1 MDEVEDK
8 DSSTSTPENANSL
21 NNNTDLY
28 DGQIDWIY
36 ITGIIVISIVLLQFA
51 AQYVYVFV
59 GCFLSLIITCILIIK
74 ISKPTVKS
82 NIGKPLKTN
91 FPRISLTSKKNW
103 ENAVNSMNLKNST
116 ESLEL
121 IFPEQFLIS
130 DSLQNIV
137 DLIIKDFVESWFSRI
152 SKDQT
157 FIIEL
162 KRQFFKIFRS
172 LKDRL
177 ENTDIP
183 ELMVLKIVPV
193 LSDHFNNYV
202 LAQETVKNKKSIVN
216 RVLTSNLDFETLIA
230 SNYNK
235 GKLHPA
241 IKLKRLDDEDNL
253 KSWISSMVGKLLP
266 YLVDSGEINSPPVF
280 ILLREIVGFCIT
292 FPVLNML
299 TDPDFWNQLII
310 TRLGDVMKDRN
321 HVKQFRNILNKHSN
335 IYDNQ
340 MDANNYNNDNTLNDN
355 DSILNGLNN
364 NENDI
369 SSSNSTRPNTDD
381 KNLRKRKKRANPL
394 LKRKLTLKSDD
405 AEFDKIMKSINKNDN
420 VYDLK
425 DFKYYLSL
433 NINKSFRE
441 LEKYENSLKSSRPT
455 SLISTK
461 SSSSSSILMSTTNSS
476 NSILHK
482 IEVLKLYN
490 KRLVILK
497 DSTDRRLIDLVA
509 YPSSSSN
516 INPDSRSGSDTISGN
531 RSDITG
537 NIKGNNNQRTAIKL
551 DLTLSYILSNPATL
565 SFFMEFMEQRGRS
578 ALLQFWLI
586 VNGIRNPLETF
597 NDDDQLLTDSD
608 SEYDSDDDDISNKGN
623 LSSNELNPNT
633 MSQSEDI
640 KQIYEQFFN
649 NKLLK
654 IDPKY
659 YKIVTEFV
667 TTYPEKPNL
676 YLRSRKCLIL
686 LQKKTFDRM
695 ENSDFIAFKQSDL
708 YLRLLAAERTITE
721 SRLNN
726 TQINKLGG
734 GGGVGNGPVLGPASG
749 VGGAGIA
756 SGTTQEEDEWNG
768 DPLANY
774 TEDDEYDYNDN
785 QFDVQHANDSFN
797 NSSNFGS
804 GNKKVSDAV
813 IKAVEDALN
822 QIMKNDVPVDVSD
835 KSTLSNESTINISDD
850 KSVSLNQSGNSNR
863 NSRLIDK
870 DIEKDLF
877 GSNDESSTL
886 FDDNVYTTTDSEKGS
901 TRLFDHSSDEDDD
914 SFHASES
921 LASSVNNLSQ
931 SQELTLAAPND
942 LNLSDQIDNLNE
954 DIEKLNKQLSILE
967 PLERKAE
974 LTNNLSE
981 LKILS
986 KSRIGLERE
995 VQLKEL
1001 QRQQYIVQENENS
1014 LYGKSKVRIQSFI
1027 SGNENGKDFILY
1039 IIEVQ
1044 KIIPFTGSVD
1054 DVSKTENTEEDI
1066 VTSGWMVA
1074 RRFSQFYRLH
1084 QYLKSKYSS
1093 VSELQ
1098 FPKRTVVMKFQQDQ
1112 LVEERKN
1119 KLEKY
1124 LKELLKDKDVCSD
1137 ALFRSFL
1144 SSEVFD
1150 FDTTE
1155 KSIKMKS
1162 KRKSVSNMATKLYNG
1177 ISNQTKLNL
1186 PYSKFLDPKSTNNS
1200 VDIDDNFSTL
1210 KDKKSGK
1217 KGAQYGST
1225 NSNEME
1231 KELSSFDYNNNNNI
1245 IIGEKIPFV
1254 LPICNLLV
1262 SVFSLSKSNMWLRG
1276 RAVILV
1282 LQQLLG
1288 STIEKISRQYIDS
1301 IKNPD
1306 VILNIL
1312 SMFQTK
1318 LWPDRSFKKGSQP
1331 RTQIQ
1336 KNQTKKEAEII
1347 FEAFMLDSCS
1357 KVFGSDNARLA
1368 AKTIFSMLQNPIL
1381 NIHLFYTVLQEILE
1395 TLFPEII
1402 DK

>member
-1 MDEVEDK
+1 MDEANEK
-8 DSSTSTPENANSL
+8 DSITSTPENANSL

-82 NIGKPLKTN
+82 NVGKPLKAN

-103 ENAVNSMNLKNST
+103 ENAVNSMNVKNST

-152 SKDQT
+152 SKDHI

-162 KRQFFKIFRS
+162 KRQFCKIFRS

-183 ELMVLKIVPV
+183 ELIVLKIVP
-193 LSDHFNNYV
+193 LLNEHFNNYV
-202 LAQETVKNKKSIVN
+202 LARETVKNKKSIVN
-216 RVLTSNLDFETLIA
+216 RVLTSNLDFETLIV

-241 IKLKRLDDEDNL
+241 IKLRRLDDDDNL

-266 YLVDSGEINSPPVF
+266 YLVDSGEISSPPVF

-292 FPVLNML
+292 FPVLNMV

-335 IYDNQ
+335 ISDNQ
-340 MDANNYNNDNTLNDN
+340 MDANNNKNNTPNDG
-355 DSILNGLNN
+355 DSISNGLNN
-364 NENDI
+364 NPNDI
-369 SSSNSTRPNTDD
+369 SSSNSTSLITND
-381 KNLRKRKKRANPL
+381 KNLKKRKKRANPL

-405 AEFDKIMKSINKNDN
+405 TEFDKIMKSINKNGN
-420 VYDLK
+420 IYDLK

-441 LEKYENSLKSSRPT
+441 KEKFQKSLESSRPPF
-455 SLISTK
+455 LMSTK
-461 SSSSSSILMSTTNSS
+461 SLSSSSILMSTTSSS
-476 NSILHK
+476 NSTWRK
-482 IEVLKLYN
+482 IELLKLYN
-490 KRLVILK
+490 QRLLLLK
-497 DSTDRRLIDLVA
+497 DATDRRLVDLVA
-509 YPSSSSN
+509 YRSSSSN
-516 INPDSRSGSDTISGN
+516 INFDSGSGIEPILGN
-531 RSDITG
+531 RGITG
-537 NIKGNNNQRTAIKL
+537 GIKGNNSQRPAIKL

-597 NDDDQLLTDSD
+597 NDDDQVLTDSD
-608 SEYDSDDDDISNKGN
+608 SDYDSDNDDISSKGK
-623 LSSNELNPNT
+623 LSSNELNSNS

-640 KQIYEQFFN
+640 KQIYEQYFSN
-649 NKLLK
+649 RLLK
-654 IDPKY
+654 IDPKS

-676 YLRSRKCLIL
+676 YLRSRRCLIQ

-695 ENSDFIAFKQSDL
+695 ESSDFIAFKQSDL
-708 YLRLLAAERTITE
+708 FLRLLAAERTITE

-726 TQINKLGG
+726 AQINKLGAG
-734 GGGVGNGPVLGPASG
+734 GIGTEPVSGSASG
-749 VGGAGIA
+749 MEGI
-756 SGTTQEEDEWNG
+756 GTESNATQEEEEWNG

-785 QFDVQHANDSFN
+785 QFDVQQANDSFN
-797 NSSNFGS
+797 NSNYSGN

-813 IKAVEDALN
+813 IKAFEDALN
-822 QIMKNDVPVDVSD
+822 QIMKNDDPVNVTD
-835 KSTLSNESTINISDD
+835 KSTLSNDSTFNISGG
-850 KSVSLNQSGNSNR
+850 KSVSLTQSGNSNR
-863 NSRLIDK
+863 NSRLIDT
-870 DIEKDLF
+870 DTEKDLF

-886 FDDNVYTTTDSEKGS
+886 FDDNADTATDSEKGS
-901 TRLFDHSSDEDDD
+901 TRLFDDSSDEDDD

-921 LASSVNNLSQ
+921 LASSVNNLTQ

-942 LNLSDQIDNLNE
+942 LNLSEQIDNLNE

-986 KSRIGLERE
+986 KSRVGLERE

-1027 SGNENGKDFILY
+1027 TGNENGKDFILY

-1044 KIIPFTGSVD
+1044 KIIPFESID
-1054 DVSKTENTEEDI
+1054 DVDKNENFEEDI

-1084 QYLKSKYSS
+1084 QYLKSKYPS

-1124 LKELLKDKDVCSD
+1124 LKALIKNKDVCSD

-1144 SSEVFD
+1144 SSEGFD

-1162 KRKSVSNMATKLYNG
+1162 KQKSVSNMATKLYNG
-1177 ISNQTKLNL
+1177 ISNQTNLNL
-1186 PYSKFLDPKSTNNS
+1186 PYSKFLDKQSTGNF
-1200 VDIDDNFSTL
+1200 IDTDGNVSTF
-1210 KDKKSGK
+1210 KDKSGR
-1217 KGAQYGST
+1217 KGPKYSNT

-1276 RAVILV
+1276 KAVILV

-1288 STIEKISRQYIDS
+1288 STIEKIARQYIDS

-1318 LWPDRSFKKGSQP
+1318 LWPGGSFKKSSPP

-1336 KNQTKKEAEII
+1336 KNQTKKEAELI

-1381 NIHLFYTVLQEILE
+1381 NLHLFYTVLQEILE